1 MSEARPRRV
10 MIRVCQPPDA
20 NLPALKS
27 TDLIGGNQGNLL
39 FQFSTARALAADDVT
54 QSYISYGEFKRNAI
68 AANAERINAE
78 CDHLV
83 MPMSSSLR
91 FQMGPKMEQWA
102 NLIDK
107 LTIPVTVVGIG
118 AQLSLEEATSARFR
132 PSRVTGLTA
141 SRAEVEEHEASC
153 RRFLSAVLEH
163 SDTIGVRGEITQ
175 QYLRHLG
182 FPDDRIDV
190 IGCPSLFMWGPGHR
204 WAQPSGGLTPTSG
217 ISLSFDHRIPST
229 AAILQRTVDDYAAST
244 VYAQERLTA
253 RMVIAGEETRA
264 EWRGDDRF
272 PVRTSHPL
280 YQQHRM
286 LYYPTAWAWIDSLR
300 GADFAFGP
308 RLHGTIAA
316 LLAGIPVNLLAHD
329 SRTVEV
335 ASYHGV
341 PHTLTRDLDDDSTVE
356 QLYDAFDPADFNARY
371 DELFTRFT
379 DFLTRN
385 GLAHAYA
392 GSGAG
397 LAAFD
402 QSLEKPRQATPRYS
416 AGPPS
421 RPAPKK
427 SPISLRERVGALL
440 GRRSR

>member
-1 MSEARPRRV
+1 VTEPRPRRV

-20 NLPALKS
+20 NLPPLKS

-39 FQFSTARALAADDVT
+39 FQFSTARALAADGVT

-68 AANAERINAE
+68 AAKAERINAE

-83 MPMSSSLR
+83 LPMSSSLR
-91 FQMGPKMEQWA
+91 FQMGEKMEQWA
-102 NLIDK
+102 NLIEK
-107 LTIPVTVVGIG
+107 LTVPVTVVGIG
-118 AQLSLEEATSARFR
+118 AQLSLEEAEAKTFR

-141 SRAEVEEHEASC
+141 SRAEVEAHEASS
-153 RRFLSAVLEH
+153 RRFISAVLDH
-163 SDTIGVRGEITQ
+163 SDSIGVRGEITH

-182 FPDDRIDV
+182 FPEDRIDV
-190 IGCPSLFMWGPGHR
+190 IGCPSLFMWGPGWR
-204 WAQPSGGLTPTSG
+204 WPDPVGGLSADSAV
-217 ISLSFDHRIPST
+217 SLSFDHRIPST
-229 AAILQRTVDDYAAST
+229 AALLQRTVEEYPRST

-300 GADFAFGP
+300 QADFAFGP

-316 LLAGIPVNLLAHD
+316 LLAGTAVNLLAHD

-335 ASYHGV
+335 AGYHGI
-341 PHTLTRDLDDDSTVE
+341 PFTLTRDLDQDSAA
-356 QLYDAFDPADFNARY
+356 QRLFDAVDPTEFNAGY
-371 DELFTRFT
+371 DERFTRFT

-385 GLAHAYA
+385 GLDTAYSGTGQALADFDRSLVKPA
-392 GSGAG
+392 GAAPRFSGK
-397 LAAFD
+397 
-402 QSLEKPRQATPRYS
+402 SSTPTE
-416 AGPPS
+416 PK
-421 RPAPKK
+421 RPATLRQRA
-427 SPISLRERVGALL
+427 SSLFS
-440 GRRSR
+440 RRGK